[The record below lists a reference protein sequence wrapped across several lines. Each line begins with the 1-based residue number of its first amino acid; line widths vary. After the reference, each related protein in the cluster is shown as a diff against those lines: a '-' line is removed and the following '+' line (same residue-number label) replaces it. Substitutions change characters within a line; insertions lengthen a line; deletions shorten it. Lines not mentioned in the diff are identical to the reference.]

1 LECPLCGTHA
11 DTFLPFGIEAP
22 VFALK
27 DVVGAGYR
35 QNARCPNAQCAS
47 LDRERLVYLFLR
59 DRTTLLRDQARVLH
73 VAPEPNLA
81 ALLARRPVSVAV
93 DLVPNQPGGIPMDIT
108 RAAFADA
115 SFDVVICNHV
125 LEHIPDDRAALREIR
140 RVLRPSGWAILQVPI
155 ALSEAATFEDESVT
169 EPDAREQAF
178 GQRDHVRLY
187 GRDYADRVRAA
198 GFVVKTYKAATE
210 FGAAFCAR
218 HALRE
223 RETIYM
229 AVKAPVPRRRLI
241 EISRRP

>member
-1 LECPLCGTHA
+1 M
-11 DTFLPFGIEAP
+11 
-22 VFALK
+22 FAQK

-35 QNARCPNAQCAS
+35 QNARCPNPQCAS

-59 DRTTLLRDQARVLH
+59 DRTTLLDDHARVLH

-81 ALLARRPVSVAV
+81 ALLSRRPVYVAV
-93 DLVPNQPGGIPMDIT
+93 DLVPHRPGGIPMDIT
-108 RAAFADA
+108 RMAFADA

-125 LEHIPDDRAALREIR
+125 LEHIPEDRAALREIR

-155 ALSEAATFEDESVT
+155 ALSEAATFEDEFVT
-169 EPDAREQAF
+169 DPDAREQAF
-178 GQRDHVRLY
+178 GQRDHVRFY

-218 HALRE
+218 YALRE
-223 RETIYM
+223 RETVYL
-229 AVKAPVPRRRLI
+229 AVKAPVPADA
-241 EISRRP
+241 